1 MSETVIDALTGAD
14 FTVKINGTDYSA
26 IVIDGGLTKAPNVL
40 TTTTLRGKARAQTDK
55 TRTGDLNILY
65 DEDGG
70 LYAAL
75 EAASEDAESNDVEL
89 LIIGGSGQWHGE
101 HVSITNLGVSFAGEA
116 HSTCSVSVEG
126 DMDFTPVT
134 P

>member
-14 FTVKINGTDYSA
+14 FTVKINDTDYSA

-40 TTTTLRGKARAQTDK
+40 TTTTLRGKARAQTDV

-75 EAASEDAESNDVEL
+75 EAASDDGDDIEV
-89 LIIGGSGQWHGE
+89 LIIGGSGQWSGE
-101 HVSITNLGVSFAGEA
+101 HVKITNLGVSYAGEA
-116 HSTCSVSVEG
+116 HSTCSVSIEG